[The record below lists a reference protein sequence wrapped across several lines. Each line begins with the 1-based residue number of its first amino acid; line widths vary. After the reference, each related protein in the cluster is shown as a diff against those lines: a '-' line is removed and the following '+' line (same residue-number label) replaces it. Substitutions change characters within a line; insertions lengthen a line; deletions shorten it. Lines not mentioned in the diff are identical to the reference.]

1 MSEILAGTPGLPA
14 DQPGTERYSE
24 TVPENLPGR
33 PSTNRQEYE
42 RVVFLARLVLGFT
55 LVAAATLSV
64 IAITAHQDYVCL
76 VVSVLMV
83 GAAVLYYFKTTR
95 TVKRD
100 FDAAHPDQPE

>member
-14 DQPGTERYSE
+14 DQPGVEGHNE
-24 TVPENLPGR
+24 TVSENLPGR

-76 VVSVLMV
+76 AVSALMV
-83 GAAVLYYFKTTR
+83 AAAVLYYAKTTR
-95 TVKRD
+95 AVKRD
-100 FDAAHPDQPE
+100 LDAAHPDQPE